1 MLLAFVFCPPTHTNG
16 IFFQNLNTVF
26 LLLFLSD
33 VLCIFLFIESHTISK
48 ISFVEHSF
56 LLPTTLIFCSQLL
69 FYYFSCFWLNEIFYV
84 MSMFYF
90 FLSLHTISYK
100 WLVIFLFRHKQ
111 LKLLSGQ
118 TLWNKLP
125 LWHRSDLLST
135 FINQAWNHYTLLLLR
150 LHSFSVKT
158 NPSLYFVVIFRHIR
172 ESKKE
177 KLLFVNISLNSVYG
191 KA

>member
-16 IFFQNLNTVF
+16 IFFENLNTVF

-48 ISFVEHSF
+48 ISFVEHLF

-90 FLSLHTISYK
+90 FYPYTQSHINGLLYLCFDINSSSYC
-100 WLVIFLFRHKQ
+100 LDRPYEINCHYDTAQICFQ
-111 LKLLSGQ
+111 LL
-118 TLWNKLP
+118 
-125 LWHRSDLLST
+125 
-135 FINQAWNHYTLLLLR
+135 
-150 LHSFSVKT
+150 
-158 NPSLYFVVIFRHIR
+158 
-172 ESKKE
+172 
-177 KLLFVNISLNSVYG
+177 
-191 KA
+191 